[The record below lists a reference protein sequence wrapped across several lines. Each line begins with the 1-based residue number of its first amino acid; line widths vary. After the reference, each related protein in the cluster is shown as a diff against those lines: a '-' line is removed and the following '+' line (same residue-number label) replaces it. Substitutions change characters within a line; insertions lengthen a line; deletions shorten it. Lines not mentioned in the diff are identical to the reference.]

1 MKKRKILNIIIITVL
16 IIIIGVQSYFIFDKI
31 TKKTD
36 EDSQTTNKT
45 ISYSYDLDLEK
56 STLNLVTYKP
66 VVEALYSDGKYY
78 INNKKHFVIIENN
91 EEHEIK
97 NIDNIKSFI
106 VYNDNPIYL
115 IDESG
120 YIYTTLYVE
129 DGKLWVPSIENL
141 WVLSIEKDLA
151 SYKMLKSKDGEPIN
165 FDSAKVIEDKYGNER
180 LLGIKNNKYY
190 IVYFDENDFYMNT
203 INANSYEEV
212 IAYINDDEYIG
223 GEPFKYVVKNLMYS
237 YINQPF
243 YISIYNDGT
252 LKIYSKKA
260 DKFLSN
266 KFLVNENEEIKVSR
280 MFYIAY
286 NQTIYF
292 ISNDNKLYKYVYSN
306 DFTPVYDVVL
316 TPINEGK
323 ILKNI
328 NYNIGKCYFDCTME
342 DLKLIYE
349 DGLEYIIGE
358 VKVNDSYNIEKGL

>member
-1 MKKRKILNIIIITVL
+1 MKKSKILNIIIISVL
-16 IIIIGVQSYFIFDKI
+16 IIAIGVQSYLIFDKV

-36 EDSQTTNKT
+36 EDNQTTSES
-45 ISYSYDLDLEK
+45 ISYSYDLSLQKVSLKPD
-56 STLNLVTYKP
+56 TYKP
-66 VVEALYSDGKYY
+66 VVEASYSEGKYY
-78 INNKKHFVIIENN
+78 INNKKHFVMKENN
-91 EEHEIK
+91 KEYEIK

-106 VYNDNPIYL
+106 MYGDNFIYL
-115 IDESG
+115 IDEDG
-120 YIYTTLYVE
+120 YVYSTLNVK
-129 DGKLWVPSIENL
+129 DGQLLITAIKFSLT
-141 WVLSIEKDLA
+141 
-151 SYKMLKSKDGEPIN
+151 SYKVLNSKDGEPIS
-165 FDSAKVIEDKYGNER
+165 FDTVEVIKDKYGNTR
-180 LLGIKNNKYY
+180 LLGSKNNKYY
-190 IVYFDENDFYMNT
+190 TISFDENKFYMDI

-286 NQTIYF
+286 NRTIYF

-316 TPINEGK
+316 TSINEGK
-323 ILKNI
+323 ALKSI
-328 NYNIGKCYFDCTME
+328 SYNSQCYLKCTIK
-342 DLKLIYE
+342 DLKLTFE
-349 DGLEYIIGE
+349 NGLEYIFDEIDE
-358 VKVNDSYNIEKGL
+358 SYNIEKGV